1 MENINGVNKYDKPN
15 ESIKKMVDKIINKLN
30 KTQKDSSKRIYYSR
44 KEMMKYFLDA
54 QDIFE
59 YHDVGKKGEVDIT
72 LFPKMARQLKQVY
85 DIRDINNF
93 KKEMKMKKIDKMDL
107 QLFFTLLKRKIL
119 HSTNNRNNNQ
129 NDNSSFRQHYD
140 ILDMQKKE
148 LLDVEELRTYLGLM
162 GDKINK
168 DDFNLLLEYNL
179 INNPRI
185 NKDDIVIDENKEI
198 KNISFNAYVDMLTC
212 YKYI

>member
-1 MENINGVNKYDKPN
+1 
-15 ESIKKMVDKIINKLN
+15 
-30 KTQKDSSKRIYYSR
+30 
-44 KEMMKYFLDA
+44 MMKYFLDA
-54 QDIFE
+54 QDIFV

-93 KKEMKMKKIDKMDL
+93 KKEMKIKKIYKMDL

-119 HSTNNRNNNQ
+119 YSINNSNNNE

-140 ILDMQKKE
+140 ILDMKKKQ
-148 LLDVEELRTYLGLM
+148 LLDVDELRTYLGLM
-162 GDKINK
+162 GDKINP
-168 DDFNLLLEYNL
+168 DDFNILLRYNL
-179 INNPRI
+179 INNHRI
-185 NKDDIVIDENKEI
+185 NKDDIVLDENKEI

>member
-1 MENINGVNKYDKPN
+1 MESINGLNKYDHPN
-15 ESIKKMVDKIINKLN
+15 EAIKKMVDKIINKLN
-30 KTQKDSSKRIYYSR
+30 KTQKDSSERIYYSR
-44 KEMMKYFLDA
+44 KEMMKYFVEA
-54 QDIFE
+54 QVIFE
-59 YHDVGKKGEVDIT
+59 YYDVEKKGEIDIT

-93 KKEMKMKKIDKMDL
+93 KKEMKIKKIDKMDL

-119 HSTNNRNNNQ
+119 HSINNN
-129 NDNSSFRQHYD
+129 NNNSSFRQHFD
-140 ILDMQKKE
+140 ILDMQKKQ
-148 LLDVEELRTYLGLM
+148 LLDVDELRTYLGLM

-168 DDFNLLLEYNL
+168 DDFNLLLKHNL

-185 NKDDIVIDENKEI
+185 NKDDIVLDENKEI
-198 KNISFNAYVDMLTC
+198 KNISFNAYMDMLTC

>member
-1 MENINGVNKYDKPN
+1 MENINGLNKYDHPN
-15 ESIKKMVDKIINKLN
+15 EAIKKMVDKIINKLN
-30 KTQKDSSKRIYYSR
+30 KTQKDSSERIYYSR
-44 KEMMKYFLDA
+44 KEMMKYFVEA
-54 QDIFE
+54 QVIFE
-59 YHDVGKKGEVDIT
+59 YYDVEKKGEIDIT

-93 KKEMKMKKIDKMDL
+93 KKEMKIKKIDKMDL

-119 HSTNNRNNNQ
+119 HSINNN
-129 NDNSSFRQHYD
+129 NNNNSSFRQHFD
-140 ILDMQKKE
+140 ILDMQKKQ
-148 LLDVEELRTYLGLM
+148 LLDVDELRTYLGLM

-168 DDFNLLLEYNL
+168 DDFNLLLKHNL

-185 NKDDIVIDENKEI
+185 NKDDIVLDENKEI
-198 KNISFNAYVDMLTC
+198 KNISFNAYLDMLTC